1 MMDKLV
7 ADYKLLTDYETQ
19 LKTLTDR
26 YRKEISQL
34 RKTVESLSFSFES
47 QVYAEYLLKFAE
59 DEFFFLAFL
68 KKLETMTEELH
79 NAVSEYNK
87 TEHIIG
93 VKIGGIISARKG
105 RN

>member
-1 MMDKLV
+1 MEKLV

-19 LKTLTDR
+19 LKTLTDS
-26 YRKEISQL
+26 YRKEISHL
-34 RKTVESLSFSFES
+34 RETVDLLSLSFES
-47 QVYAEYLLKFAE
+47 QVYAEYVLKFAE

-87 TEHIIG
+87 TEQIIG
-93 VKIGGIISARKG
+93 VKIGGVFGARKG